1 MSYREY
7 FDIDPEY
14 FPQVDKKIIEEQPD
28 LWKKFY
34 PHPTFI
40 KLLKSMVDVLSRKQK
55 LSVWVDGAYGTGKSH
70 AVLTLKKLIEASDEE
85 TNAYFERYNLD
96 NFLCQKLIA
105 QKNEGKILVCH
116 RYGSSDIQSDTDLVV
131 AIQEGVEKALAD
143 AGIENVASTSLKN
156 SLIRY
161 FEDEENKQSFDIYAR
176 TLIAECIG
184 AQPDEIYFTSGG
196 TESDNWAIKGIA
208 EKGKKHHTIATQIEH
223 HAILNACRRLE
234 HFGFQVDYLPVDKQ
248 GVVSCEELVKFI
260 KGNTELISVMMV
272 NNEIGTIEPIK
283 ELATVAHD
291 NGILFHTDA
300 VQAVGHIPIDV
311 SDLCVDMLSAS
322 AHKFNGPKG
331 IGFLYIK
338 RGTKIS
344 SFADGGAQE
353 FHKRAGTENI
363 ASIVG
368 MSIALKKS
376 CDEMEKVNKKLLA
389 LDEAF
394 NDVLLKSKI
403 DFIRNGSE
411 NHVPG
416 NINLSIRKSSGEML
430 LHRLD
435 LMGMC
440 ISTGSACDS
449 VNTEVSH
456 VIKAIGVPSEY
467 SEGTIRISFGRDNTE
482 EDAVTIAR
490 ALVKVLNE

>member
-161 FEDEENKQSFDIYAR
+161 FEDEE
-176 TLIAECIG
+176 T
-184 AQPDEIYFTSGG
+184 
-196 TESDNWAIKGIA
+196 
-208 EKGKKHHTIATQIEH
+208 
-223 HAILNACRRLE
+223 
-234 HFGFQVDYLPVDKQ
+234 
-248 GVVSCEELVKFI
+248 
-260 KGNTELISVMMV
+260 
-272 NNEIGTIEPIK
+272 
-283 ELATVAHD
+283 
-291 NGILFHTDA
+291 
-300 VQAVGHIPIDV
+300 
-311 SDLCVDMLSAS
+311 
-322 AHKFNGPKG
+322 
-331 IGFLYIK
+331 
-338 RGTKIS
+338 
-344 SFADGGAQE
+344 
-353 FHKRAGTENI
+353 
-363 ASIVG
+363 
-368 MSIALKKS
+368 
-376 CDEMEKVNKKLLA
+376 
-389 LDEAF
+389 
-394 NDVLLKSKI
+394 KSKI
-403 DFIRNGSE
+403 DKIVKIENKEVLKQEYENIIKEYYETKPFISLYFSTYIILHTRNLKGDFT
-411 NHVPG
+411 G
-416 NINLSIRKSSGEML
+416 NWYNFFYNIDTWYK
-430 LHRLD
+430 
-435 LMGMC
+435 
-440 ISTGSACDS
+440 
-449 VNTEVSH
+449 
-456 VIKAIGVPSEY
+456 VI
-467 SEGTIRISFGRDNTE
+467 
-482 EDAVTIAR
+482 
-490 ALVKVLNE
+490 

>member
-1 MSYREY
+1 MKHFIYADNAATTKLDKDAFNAMLPWLQEEY
-7 FDIDPEY
+7 GNAS
-14 FPQVDKKIIEEQPD
+14 QPYS
-28 LWKKFY
+28 FAR
-34 PHPTFI
+34 
-40 KLLKSMVDVLSRKQK
+40 KSK
-55 LSVWVDGAYGTGKSH
+55 
-70 AVLTLKKLIEASDEE
+70 
-85 TNAYFERYNLD
+85 
-96 NFLCQKLIA
+96 
-105 QKNEGKILVCH
+105 
-116 RYGSSDIQSDTDLVV
+116 
-131 AIQEGVEKALAD
+131 KALT
-143 AGIENVASTSLKN
+143 E
-156 SLIRY
+156 
-161 FEDEENKQSFDIYAR
+161 AR
-176 TLIAECIG
+176 DLIAECIG
-184 AQPDEIYFTSGG
+184 AQSDEIYFTSGG

-208 EKGKKHHTIATQIEH
+208 ETEKKHHIITTQIEH
-223 HAILNACRRLE
+223 HAVLNVCRKLERL
-234 HFGFQVDYLPVDKQ
+234 GVQVDYLPVDKQ
-248 GVVSCEELVKFI
+248 GVVSCKDLVKYT
-260 KGNTELISVMMV
+260 KDNTKLISVMMV

-338 RGTKIS
+338 RGTQIS

-376 CDEMEKVNKKLLA
+376 CDEMEKVNEKLLV
-389 LDEAF
+389 LDKIF
-394 NDVLLKSKI
+394 NDVLFKSKI
-403 DFIRNGSE
+403 DFIRNGSK
-411 NHVPG
+411 NRVPG
-416 NINLSIRKSSGEML
+416 NINLSIRKSNGEML

-449 VNTEVSH
+449 VNTKVSH
-456 VIKAIGVPSEY
+456 VIEAIGVPSEY

-482 EDAVTIAR
+482 EDAIAIAK
-490 ALVKVLNE
+490 ALVKVLKG